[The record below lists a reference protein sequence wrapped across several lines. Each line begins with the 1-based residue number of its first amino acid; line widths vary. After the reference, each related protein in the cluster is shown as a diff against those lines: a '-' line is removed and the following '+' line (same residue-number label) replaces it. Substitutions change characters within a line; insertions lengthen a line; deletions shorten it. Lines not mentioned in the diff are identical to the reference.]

1 MPAQAGGQCRSM
13 IACAVPRRQRW
24 MSCQLGTYLLGTY
37 LLGTCLLG
45 SLVGCASAPGSPSA
59 ASPADAPPSSYR
71 PQRGQM
77 GKDVMWLPTSAQL
90 VTTMLTAARVTAD
103 DLVVDLGAG
112 DGIIP
117 ILAAQQFGARALGI
131 EYNPKLAAYAQ
142 QQAERAG
149 VAARARIIQGDIFQ
163 EDFSAAT
170 VVTMYLLP
178 ELNLQLRPTLL
189 AMKPGT
195 RLVSHA
201 FDMGEWEPDQVL
213 GTERERAFLW
223 IVPAQLA
230 GHWVL
235 RDHQGQA
242 LGHFEL
248 QQRFQRAGGQMVL
261 AGTRQ
266 PLLGARVEGN
276 TLRFQYIGR
285 DDGLHSVALTSA
297 GPVLQ
302 GEMTVHGNTQ
312 AVSAQRQP

>member
-1 MPAQAGGQCRSM
+1 MGGLPSQAEGQSHPMNPHTAPLRPRGTSCLLRTWPL
-13 IACAVPRRQRW
+13 IA
-24 MSCQLGTYLLGTY
+24 GLLGV
-37 LLGTCLLG
+37 LA
-45 SLVGCASAPGSPSA
+45 GCASAPANLAGVATNPESSPQ
-59 ASPADAPPSSYR
+59 SYQ

-77 GKDVMWLPTSAQL
+77 GKDVMWLPTSANL
-90 VTTMLTAARVTAD
+90 VKTMLTAAQVTPD

-149 VAARARIIQGDIFQ
+149 VADRARIIQGDIFQ

-201 FDMGEWEPDQVL
+201 FDMGDWEPDQVL

-223 IVPAQLA
+223 TVPAQLA
-230 GHWVL
+230 GRWSL
-235 RDHQGQA
+235 RNDQGQV
-242 LGHFEL
+242 LGQFEL
-248 QQRFQRAGGQMVL
+248 QQRYQRAGGQMML
-261 AGTRQ
+261 EGRSQ
-266 PLLGARVEGN
+266 PLLGARIEGH

-285 DDGLHSVALTSA
+285 DEGLHSLALTTA
-297 GPVLQ
+297 GPILQ
-302 GEMTVHGNTQ
+302 GEMTVHGTTQ
-312 AVSAQRQP
+312 VVRAQRQP

>member
-1 MPAQAGGQCRSM
+1 MNAYAAPLRLK
-13 IACAVPRRQRW
+13 IF
-24 MSCQLGTYLLGTY
+24 
-37 LLGTCLLG
+37 TCLLG
-45 SLVGCASAPGSPSA
+45 ACLVGLLPGCGSAPVTAHSSPSPSISNANSDA
-59 ASPADAPPSSYR
+59 ASYK

-77 GKDVMWLPTSAQL
+77 GKDVMWLPTSANL
-90 VTTMLTAARVTAD
+90 VNTMLSAAQVTAD

-117 ILAAQQFGARALGI
+117 IIAAQHFGARALGI

-142 QQAERAG
+142 QQVERAG
-149 VAARARIIQGDIFQ
+149 VSNRARIIQGDIFQ
-163 EDFSAAT
+163 ENFSTAT

-201 FDMGEWEPDQVL
+201 FDMGDWEPDQTL

-223 IVPAQLA
+223 IVPAQFA
-230 GHWVL
+230 GQWTLH
-235 RDHQGQA
+235 DQQGQV

-248 QQRFQRAGGQMVL
+248 QQRYQRAGGLMRI
-261 AGTRQ
+261 AGISQ
-266 PLLGARVEGN
+266 PLLGARIEGN

-285 DDGLHSVALTSA
+285 DDGLHSVVMSPS
-297 GPVLQ
+297 GPSLQ
-302 GEMTVHGNTQ
+302 GDMTVHGITQ
-312 AVSAQRQP
+312 GVSAQRQP

>member
-1 MPAQAGGQCRSM
+1 MNFHAAPLRRRLLSSFLG
-13 IACAVPRRQRW
+13 ACLV
-24 MSCQLGTYLLGTY
+24 S
-37 LLGTCLLG
+37 TCLLG
-45 SLVGCASAPGSPSA
+45 VLSGCASAPGKLA
-59 ASPADAPPSSYR
+59 ASAGPADAGSPSYK

-117 ILAAQQFGARALGI
+117 IAAAQQFGARALGI
-131 EYNPKLAAYAQ
+131 EYNAKLAAFAQ

-149 VAARARIIQGDIFQ
+149 VADRARIIQGDIFQ
-163 EDFSAAT
+163 EDFSHAT

-201 FDMGEWEPDQVL
+201 FDMGDWEPDQVL

-223 IVPAQLA
+223 IVPVQLA
-230 GHWVL
+230 GHWIL
-235 RDHQGQA
+235 RDAQEQV

-261 AGTRQ
+261 AGTPQ
-266 PLLGARVEGN
+266 PLLGARVEGS

-285 DDGLHSVALTSA
+285 DDGLHAITLTGS
-297 GPVLQ
+297 GPILQ
-302 GEMTVHGNTQ
+302 GEMIVHGTTHVVR
-312 AVSAQRQP
+312 AERRP